1 MRLELEHELD
11 LVLDAI
17 RMSRKPIIYAGGGI
31 IAANAAPCLRAFAE
45 RTGIPRRMLRYYE
58 ETGMLI
64 PGRCAN
70 GYRNYDEDSVDR
82 ALQIRGL
89 LDTGMSTR
97 VIKQV
102 LPCLKQPGIIHV
114 FDATPETLA
123 ILERERKRKAAV
135 SGPATKAWRS

>member
-1 MRLELEHELD
+1 MRIGTL
-11 LVLDAI
+11 
-17 RMSRKPIIYAGGGI
+17 S
-31 IAANAAPCLRAFAE
+31 E

-70 GYRNYDEDSVDR
+70 GYRNYDEQSVDR

-89 LDTGMSTR
+89 LDAGMPTR

-114 FDATPETLA
+114 LNAAPETLDL
-123 ILERERKRKAAV
+123 LERERDSMSERIETLTGSRDAISRYIDTVRRARVPDAEAA
-135 SGPATKAWRS
+135 